1 MGKPKSGLT
10 AKQRHFAMALGSGA
24 GMTLSD
30 AYREAY
36 DCDGKGKG
44 GKGMSAAA
52 IRNEASKLASNPDI
66 TAMVTRLRATSE
78 RAAQA
83 SQVSDRDKVLELL
96 RRLMTDAEPNDTNRL
111 RAAQLLGQ
119 TIGLFKDVIETSSG
133 DRDSTEVASEIER
146 RLAALQS
153 PAIDDTTTDNLH

>member
-1 MGKPKSGLT
+1 MGKPRSGLT

-36 DCDGKGKG
+36 DCEK
-44 GKGMSAAA
+44 MSGAA
-52 IRNEASKLASNPDI
+52 IRNEASKLAANPDI
-66 TAMVTRLRATSE
+66 TVMVSRLRDNNE
-78 RAAQA
+78 RSAQA
-83 SQVSDRDKVLELL
+83 SQVNDKQKVLDLL
-96 RRLMTDAEPNDTNRL
+96 RKLRDEAEPNDTNRL

-119 TIGLFKDVIETSSG
+119 TIGLFKDVIETSSN

-146 RLAALQS
+146 RLAALQA
-153 PAIDDTTTDNLH
+153 PAKPTIDDTTTDSLH

>member
-1 MGKPKSGLT
+1 MGKPRSGLT

-36 DCDGKGKG
+36 DCEK
-44 GKGMSAAA
+44 MSGAA
-52 IRNEASKLASNPDI
+52 IRNEASKLAANPDI
-66 TAMVTRLRATSE
+66 TVMVSRLRDNNE
-78 RAAQA
+78 RSAQA
-83 SQVSDRDKVLELL
+83 SQVNDKQKVLDLL
-96 RRLMTDAEPNDTNRL
+96 RKLMDEAEPNDTNRL

-119 TIGLFKDVIETSSG
+119 TIETSSN

-146 RLAALQS
+146 RLAALQA
-153 PAIDDTTTDNLH
+153 PAKPTIDDTTTDSLH

>member
-1 MGKPKSGLT
+1 
-10 AKQRHFAMALGSGA
+10 
-24 GMTLSD
+24 
-30 AYREAY
+30 
-36 DCDGKGKG
+36 
-44 GKGMSAAA
+44 
-52 IRNEASKLASNPDI
+52 
-66 TAMVTRLRATSE
+66 
-78 RAAQA
+78 
-83 SQVSDRDKVLELL
+83 
-96 RRLMTDAEPNDTNRL
+96 MTDAEPNDTNRL

>member
-1 MGKPKSGLT
+1 MGKPRSGLT

-36 DCDGKGKG
+36 DCEK
-44 GKGMSAAA
+44 MSGAA
-52 IRNEASKLASNPDI
+52 IRNEASKLAANPDI
-66 TAMVTRLRATSE
+66 TMMVTRLRDNNE
-78 RAAQA
+78 RSAQA
-83 SQVSDRDKVLELL
+83 SQVNDKQKVLDLL
-96 RRLMTDAEPNDTNRL
+96 RKLMDEAEPNDTNRL

-119 TIGLFKDVIETSSG
+119 TIGLFKDVIETSSN

-146 RLAALQS
+146 RLAALQA
-153 PAIDDTTTDNLH
+153 PAKPTIDDTTTDSLH